1 MFFVST
7 HEKKPPQKHRH
18 FFCFCV
24 CLYRIMVK
32 ASPWKSLTY
41 RRGLSYTTN
50 AMGNIEF
57 LLFFLFFFFDTRK
70 LDTDQHMQIIEKK
83 KKKSKC
89 LTIDCLTSNG
99 AWHHSQVIWPSRK
112 IYVSFKKMNSFF
124 FFSFRLAIRRFFFKL
139 LFVDL
144 VENF

>member
-1 MFFVST
+1 
-7 HEKKPPQKHRH
+7 
-18 FFCFCV
+18 
-24 CLYRIMVK
+24 MVK

-41 RRGLSYTTN
+41 RRGLSHTTN

-57 LLFFLFFFFDTRK
+57 LK

-99 AWHHSQVIWPSRK
+99 AWHHSQI
-112 IYVSFKKMNSFF
+112 
-124 FFSFRLAIRRFFFKL
+124 L
-139 LFVDL
+139 
-144 VENF
+144 